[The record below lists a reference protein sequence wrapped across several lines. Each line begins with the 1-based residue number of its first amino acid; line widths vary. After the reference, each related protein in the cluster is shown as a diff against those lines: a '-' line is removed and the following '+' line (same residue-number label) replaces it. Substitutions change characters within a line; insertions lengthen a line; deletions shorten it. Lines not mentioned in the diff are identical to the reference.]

1 MSASDLEAQSQGHQ
15 ILSCCLNSR
24 PFPPAES
31 KPTVSSEL
39 GGLVRNYATG
49 NRCGGAGRK
58 DGPSVLHLA
67 IRVPEDWGREVE
79 GKRTSFSYLN

>member
-39 GGLVRNYATG
+39 DGLVRNYTTG
-49 NRCGGAGRK
+49 NWCGGAGRK
-58 DGPSVLHLA
+58 DGPSVLHWPSGFQR
-67 IRVPEDWGREVE
+67 IGG
-79 GKRTSFSYLN
+79 GKWRANGLLFPV